1 MLLIQ
6 GQDCGLDLDG
16 VESLIRRH
24 EETEREV
31 IVIQE
36 RSKVSQ
42 RVHLWSW
49 STAVHVTCNISPLS
63 CLNPFSTMTI
73 MTTSLVIGQ
82 ALESEV
88 SEQLRDGSV
97 LTDKLKSK
105 QKEVLKSLKTL
116 EREGKVR

>member
-49 STAVHVTCNISPLS
+49 YSSIMACNISLLS
-63 CLNPFSTMTI
+63 CLNPFPS
-73 MTTSLVIGQ
+73 
-82 ALESEV
+82 
-88 SEQLRDGSV
+88 
-97 LTDKLKSK
+97 
-105 QKEVLKSLKTL
+105 
-116 EREGKVR
+116 